1 MSVSI
6 FVFSFIFA
14 FVFLRLI
21 FREAARTSGVCL
33 LRSLSQRKIYLYLY
47 QKNIFVFVSVSIFEF
62 VFVFLRLSFGKLHT
76 LLASVCSA
84 LSHKERLLAVD
95 LAHPRIHMDFLVFVL
110 VFSCPGSSIPDLGQ
124 SVTATLEFRHKE

>member
-1 MSVSI
+1 M
-6 FVFSFIFA
+6 
-14 FVFLRLI
+14 
-21 FREAARTSGVCL
+21 
-33 LRSLSQRKIYLYLY
+33 
-47 QKNIFVFVSVSIFEF
+47 SVSIFEF

-110 VFSCPGSSIPDLGQ
+110 VFFVFVSVFANSYSIGMDKRGLNGYIWMKFNFDL
-124 SVTATLEFRHKE
+124 